1 MGITTLSR
9 TEFSAAVFGIQ
20 VFNLEFPCIIFLLVV
35 LDDEACQWVEYQ
47 GLWSFHGQLLSRLFR
62 CSLSGKFKGTL
73 KASLAFHTAPWDSS
87 LLCYIVFTDAC
98 VVFSCDTLP
107 LSVLLLNLLL
117 LHIHCDWSKIRLCSS
132 FYTLKALYVLS
143 VFSVEE
149 TIIWVFPQTHSFQ
162 IFVSLIVLCWTLWC
176 FFNELHPMFYGT
188 FLYSVKWFWMI
199 LPSNVFLSLA
209 STAHLPSLLGSIIK
223 VINESGE

>member
-35 LDDEACQWVEYQ
+35 LDDKACQWVEYQ
-47 GLWSFHGQLLSRLFR
+47 GLWSFYGQLLSRLFR

-132 FYTLKALYVLS
+132 FYTLKPLCVLS

-149 TIIWVFPQTHSFQ
+149 TIESFLRLIHSRSLFLLL
-162 IFVSLIVLCWTLWC
+162 FSAGLFGVSLMNCAPC
-176 FFNELHPMFYGT
+176 FTERFSILSNDFGWFFLPMYF
-188 FLYSVKWFWMI
+188 SV
-199 LPSNVFLSLA
+199 
-209 STAHLPSLLGSIIK
+209 
-223 VINESGE
+223 

>member
-47 GLWSFHGQLLSRLFR
+47 GLWSFYGQLLSRLFR
-62 CSLSGKFKGTL
+62 CSLSGKFKGIL

-132 FYTLKALYVLS
+132 FYTLKPLCVLS

-149 TIIWVFPQTHSFQ
+149 TIESFLRLIHSRSLFLLL
-162 IFVSLIVLCWTLWC
+162 FSAGLFGVSLMNCAPC
-176 FFNELHPMFYGT
+176 FTERFSILSNDFGWFFLPMYF
-188 FLYSVKWFWMI
+188 SV
-199 LPSNVFLSLA
+199 
-209 STAHLPSLLGSIIK
+209 
-223 VINESGE
+223 

>member
-35 LDDEACQWVEYQ
+35 LDDKACQWVEYQ

-62 CSLSGKFKGTL
+62 CSLSGKFKGIL

-132 FYTLKALYVLS
+132 FYTLKPLCVLS

-149 TIIWVFPQTHSFQ
+149 TIESFLRLIHSRSLFLLL
-162 IFVSLIVLCWTLWC
+162 FSAGLFGVSLMNCAPC
-176 FFNELHPMFYGT
+176 FTERFSILSNDFGWFFLPMYF
-188 FLYSVKWFWMI
+188 SV
-199 LPSNVFLSLA
+199 
-209 STAHLPSLLGSIIK
+209 
-223 VINESGE
+223 

>member
-35 LDDEACQWVEYQ
+35 LDDKACQWVEYQ
-47 GLWSFHGQLLSRLFR
+47 GLWSFYGQLLSRLFR

-73 KASLAFHTAPWDSS
+73 KASLAFHIAPWDSS
-87 LLCYIVFTDAC
+87 LLCFIVFTDAC

-132 FYTLKALYVLS
+132 FYTLKPLCVLS

-149 TIIWVFPQTHSFQ
+149 TIESFLRLIHSRSLFLLL
-162 IFVSLIVLCWTLWC
+162 FSAGLFGVSLMNCAPC
-176 FFNELHPMFYGT
+176 FTERFSILSNDFGWFFLPMYF
-188 FLYSVKWFWMI
+188 SV
-199 LPSNVFLSLA
+199 
-209 STAHLPSLLGSIIK
+209 
-223 VINESGE
+223 

>member
-149 TIIWVFPQTHSFQ
+149 TIESFLRLIHSRSLFLLL
-162 IFVSLIVLCWTLWC
+162 FSAGLFGVSLMNCTPC
-176 FFNELHPMFYGT
+176 FTERFSILSNDFGWFFLPMYF
-188 FLYSVKWFWMI
+188 SV
-199 LPSNVFLSLA
+199 
-209 STAHLPSLLGSIIK
+209 
-223 VINESGE
+223 

>member
-35 LDDEACQWVEYQ
+35 LDDKACQWVEYQ
-47 GLWSFHGQLLSRLFR
+47 GLWSFYGQLLSRLFR
-62 CSLSGKFKGTL
+62 CSLSGKFKGIL

-132 FYTLKALYVLS
+132 FYTLKPLCVLS

-149 TIIWVFPQTHSFQ
+149 TIESFLRLIHSRSLFLLL
-162 IFVSLIVLCWTLWC
+162 FSAGLFGVSLMNCAPC
-176 FFNELHPMFYGT
+176 FTERFSILSNDFGWFFLPMYF
-188 FLYSVKWFWMI
+188 SV
-199 LPSNVFLSLA
+199 
-209 STAHLPSLLGSIIK
+209 
-223 VINESGE
+223 